1 MYKKR
6 AGLKICIIFLTVF
19 CTVILSGAQFCYA
32 ESYENKKNIII
43 LNSYHRGFEWT
54 DDIVSSYMDEL
65 GRYTTHENVSYFIEY
80 MDWKKYP
87 TQSNYE
93 NFFESLSY
101 KYKDQKIDLIVAT
114 DDKAFELAVNSR
126 KDIFSDAPIVFAGVS
141 EKSFENIANGE
152 RYLTGVIEEANIKET
167 IELAT
172 AINPRMD
179 RIYLVHDYTESGI
192 AMGRSVS
199 DYVKDAGYR
208 IKVISIAPMSE
219 HDLAFTT
226 RTLPKN
232 SIILMTSFSRD
243 SLGKTVD
250 NPTLTERIAK
260 DANVPVFSLYDFNI
274 GRGAVGGNVL
284 SGKVQGKLAAELC
297 AKILKKEDIE
307 NIPVITEGTSR
318 FIVDY
323 NTLSKFGLSLENI
336 PKDSEIL
343 NKPLSFME
351 INRSVL
357 YSIIAAFI
365 LLVIFV
371 LTLSLNTRKLVYTQ
385 KILQDN
391 NNQLNSLFEQV
402 HASEEKLRH
411 MAYYDPLTKL
421 SNRSSLNED
430 IAWHIENFNNSK
442 AALMI
447 IDLDNFKYINDT
459 MGHTFGD
466 ELLVAA
472 AKKLS
477 EFENESLKLY
487 RISGDEFI
495 IWVTDR
501 SCDIRKIAED
511 IIMSFKNALYVQA
524 SKIQTS
530 VSIGIACYP
539 DHALDSLELF
549 KNADI
554 AMYEAKRQGREQF
567 VYFNEELNTKI
578 IERAFIEQNLQN
590 AMENNEMMLHYQ
602 PQYCL
607 NSDRISGFE
616 ALIRW
621 NSPKLGMVPP
631 LKFIKIAEDSQK
643 IVTIGKWVFEEA
655 CIFMKKLYD
664 KGYEDL
670 VISVNISVVQ
680 LIQEDFTDFVAEI
693 VKKYGIKTSSVELEI
708 TETALIQSVDEA
720 YEKLLELKSKG
731 ISIALDD
738 FGTGFSSLS
747 YLKMLPIH
755 TLKIDKSFIDDI
767 VTSSM
772 TQNLVGSVVSLAHSM
787 DLSVVAEG
795 VETFEQMEFIR
806 KEGFNKIQGYYFSRP
821 VCESDAIK
829 LIDERRTKS
838 S

>member
-1 MYKKR
+1 M
-6 AGLKICIIFLTVF
+6 
-19 CTVILSGAQFCYA
+19 ILSGAELSYA
-32 ESYENKKNIII
+32 AKPENEKNIII

-54 DDIVSSYMDEL
+54 DDIVSSYMEEM
-65 GRYTTHENVSYFIEY
+65 GRHTSHENVSYFIEY

-87 TQSNYE
+87 TQSNLE
-93 NFFESLSY
+93 NFYESLSY
-101 KYKDQKIDLIVAT
+101 KYRNQKIDLIVAT
-114 DDKAFELAVNSR
+114 DDKALEMAVRYR
-126 KDIFSDAPIVFAGVS
+126 KEILSDAPIVFAGVS
-141 EKSFENIANGE
+141 EKSFENIARGQS
-152 RYLTGVIEEANIKET
+152 YLTGVIEEADIKKT

-172 AINPRMD
+172 AINPRMH
-179 RIYLVHDYTESGI
+179 RIYVIHDYTESGI
-192 AMGRSVS
+192 AMGRSVT
-199 DYVKDAGYR
+199 DYVKNAGYR
-208 IKVISIAPMSE
+208 INVISIAPMSE
-219 HDLAFTT
+219 ADIALTVK
-226 RTLPKN
+226 TLPKD

-243 SLGKTVD
+243 SLGRSVD
-250 NPTLTERIAK
+250 NPSFTEKIAK
-260 DANVPVFSLYDFNI
+260 EASVPVFSLYDFNI

-297 AKILKKEDIE
+297 AKILKKGDIE
-307 NIPVITEGTSR
+307 AIPVIKEDTSR

-323 NTLSKFGLSLENI
+323 NTLSRFGLSLEHI
-336 PKDSEIL
+336 PRDSEIL

-351 INRSVL
+351 VNKSVL

-365 LLVIFV
+365 LLGIFV
-371 LTLSLNTRKLVYTQ
+371 LTLSLNTRKLIYTQ
-385 KILQDN
+385 KILQEN
-391 NNQLNSLFEQV
+391 NDQLNTLFEQV
-402 HASEEKLRH
+402 HASEEKLRD

-430 IAWHIENFNNSK
+430 IAWHIENFASSK

-447 IDLDNFKYINDT
+447 VDIDNFKYINDT

-477 EFENESLKLY
+477 EFENESLKIY

-501 SCDIRKIAED
+501 SCDIKSIAER
-511 IIMSFKNALYVQA
+511 IIRSFKNALYVQA

-567 VYFNEELNTKI
+567 VYFNEELNRAI

-590 AMENNEMMLHYQ
+590 AMEDNEMMLHYQ
-602 PQYCL
+602 PQYSL
-607 NSDRISGFE
+607 ASDRVSGFE

-621 NSPKLGMVPP
+621 NSPQLGMVPP

-643 IVTIGKWVFEEA
+643 IVTIGKWVFEES
-655 CIFMKKLYD
+655 CKFMRNLYD
-664 KGYEDL
+664 KGYDDL
-670 VISVNISVVQ
+670 IISVNISVVQ
-680 LIQEDFTDFVAEI
+680 LIQEDFTEFIIDMIEKYD
-693 VKKYGIKTSSVELEI
+693 VKSSSVELEI

-720 YEKLLELKSKG
+720 YEKLIELKSKG

-767 VTSSM
+767 VTSRM

-787 DLSVVAEG
+787 NLSVVAEG
-795 VETFEQMEFIR
+795 VETREQMEFIK
-806 KEGFNKIQGYYFSRP
+806 KEGFDKIQGYYFSKP
-821 VCESDAIK
+821 VCEADAIK
-829 LIDERRTKS
+829 LIDYRRSKS